1 MLYRAAALQWKKF
14 LRRLGLEQE
23 RETFRF
29 ELDTP
34 FDLMLVSLAE
44 RERRTPEAVAADL
57 VRHALAERQQ
67 AEDGLIIWRILS
79 PREQEVAALIC
90 LNCTNRQIAARLGIS
105 PETVKT
111 HVRNVL
117 SKFGL
122 RTKTELRQALS
133 GWDFSAW
140 E

>member
-1 MLYRAAALQWKKF
+1 MLYRAAVLQWKKL
-14 LRRLGLEQE
+14 LRMLGVEQTQ
-23 RETFRF
+23 ETIRF
-29 ELDTP
+29 ELDMP
-34 FDLMLVSLAE
+34 FHLMLTSLAN
-44 RERRTPEAVAADL
+44 RERRAPEEVAADL
-57 VRHALAERQQ
+57 VRHALAERQL
-67 AEDGLIIWRILS
+67 AEDGLVIWRSLS

-90 LNCTNRQIAARLGIS
+90 LSYTNRQIAARLGIS

-122 RTKTELRQALS
+122 RAKNELRQALA

>member
-1 MLYRAAALQWKKF
+1 MFFRTAALQLKKL
-14 LRRLGLEQE
+14 LRILGVDQSQE
-23 RETFRF
+23 TVRF

-34 FDLMLVSLAE
+34 FHVMLSSLAM
-44 RERRTPEAVAADL
+44 RERRTPDDVAADL
-57 VRHALAERQQ
+57 VRHALVERQL
-67 AEDGLIIWRILS
+67 AEDGLVVWRALS

-90 LNCTNRQIAARLGIS
+90 LDNTNRQIAARLGIS

-122 RTKTELRQALS
+122 HTKAELRQALS

-140 E
+140 R